1 MKFYKRC
8 KHDTDCAHDGRVKK
22 FMLQDKLCQDSKY
35 CKNYYYYGWDGGFV
49 TNVPM
54 YCVMGANKYK

>member
-1 MKFYKRC
+1 MKFHKR

-35 CKNYYYYGWDGGFV
+35 CKIIIIMMGMVDCNIYG
-49 TNVPM
+49 
-54 YCVMGANKYK
+54 CE